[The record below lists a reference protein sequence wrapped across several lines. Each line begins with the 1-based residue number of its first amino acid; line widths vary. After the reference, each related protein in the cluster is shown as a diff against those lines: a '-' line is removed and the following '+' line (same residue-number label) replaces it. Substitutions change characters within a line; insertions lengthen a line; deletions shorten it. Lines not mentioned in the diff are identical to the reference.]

1 MDIDLQTLNE
11 TVVRKSEDRTIQSNI
26 RFTNNVKVGEH
37 VNINGLVNGLDLSEF
52 DRSSPMLQPELDDL
66 EKTLND
72 SLNNQC
78 QSLTYI
84 KESLKGNVLL

>member
-52 DRSSPMLQPELDDL
+52 DRSSPMLHPELDDL

>member
-26 RFTNNVKVGEH
+26 RFTKNVKVGEH
-37 VNINGLVNGLDLSEF
+37 VNINGFVNGLDLSEF